1 MFVDVFAL
9 AGADVGPGATDSSP
23 SLTASLAGASAGTL
37 GFRFIGGGR
46 FLPTGLVA
54 GGAIRVG
61 IGGSGSGGDSV
72 GCETFS
78 WSSLKLRLERMGI
91 VPRAQTPSWSGKAA
105 LYRLRGA
112 ASEQEGARVGGGEW
126 RSEVERQEGSV
137 GNVLVLN

>member
-46 FLPTGLVA
+46 FFPPAPVGLVA
-54 GGAIRVG
+54 GGAMRVG

-72 GCETFS
+72 GFETFS
-78 WSSLKLRLERMGI
+78 WSSLKLRLERIGI
-91 VPRAQTPSWSGKAA
+91 VARAQTVRDLEKQPCA
-105 LYRLRGA
+105 LRRSKRERGGRRRM
-112 ASEQEGARVGGGEW
+112 EE
-126 RSEVERQEGSV
+126 
-137 GNVLVLN
+137 